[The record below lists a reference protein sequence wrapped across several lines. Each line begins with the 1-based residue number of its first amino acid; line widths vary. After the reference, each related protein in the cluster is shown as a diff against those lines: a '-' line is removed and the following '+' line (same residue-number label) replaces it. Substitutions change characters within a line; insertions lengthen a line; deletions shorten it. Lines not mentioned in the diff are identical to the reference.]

1 MKKKGDLTGPS
12 VKSGSKG
19 HPWLLYIDGGRNGHD
34 NMVVGYTTTCAT
46 SACHH

>member
-19 HPWLLYIDGGRNGHD
+19 HPWLLYNDGGRNGRD